1 MSNENYGFD
10 TLKVRAGYNAKE
22 HNNAVSV
29 PIYQTA
35 AFDFGDTD
43 RVGRLLTFSEFGF
56 VYTRVANPT
65 VAVLEQRLAALDGAS
80 GAVAVASGMAAV
92 TYTLFNAAEDGG
104 RILTTRRVYGGTFD
118 TFKKIYPKFNIGID
132 FVENPD
138 DPEEFRKGI
147 KENTKAIYV
156 ETISNPNAAIADLEK
171 LAAIA
176 HENDIPLI
184 VDNTIATPYLLN
196 PIKYGADVVVY
207 SATKAIGGHGNTIA
221 GVILESG
228 KFNWGN
234 GKFRQFTEKY
244 HTLRDADGNERSFL
258 DVVPKF
264 PFTTRIRT
272 NYLGYFGAA
281 LSPFDAYL
289 ILQGLETISERVQK
303 QVSNAEKVVQY
314 LETKKEVA
322 WVNHP
327 TAKDSPYKALKEKYL
342 PKGAG
347 SVFTFGV
354 AGTAEQIDKLINSV
368 QLFGYQANLGDAR
381 SLIVNSPKTTHGE
394 LTAEEQNKAGIRP
407 ETIRLSL
414 GLEDPKDLI
423 ADLEQAFEKAFS

>member
-1 MSNENYGFD
+1 MSNVNYGFD
-10 TLKVRAGYNAKE
+10 TLKVRAGYNSKE
-22 HNNAVSV
+22 HNNSVSV

-92 TYTLFNAAEDGG
+92 TYTLFNVAEGGG
-104 RILTTRRVYGGTFD
+104 RILTTPKVYGGTFD

-221 GVILESG
+221 GAILESG

-234 GKFRQFTEKY
+234 GKFAQFTEKY
-244 HTLRDADGNERSFL
+244 HTLSDADGNERNFL
-258 DVVPKF
+258 EVVPQF

-303 QVSNAEKVVQY
+303 QVSNAEKIVQY

-322 WVNHP
+322 WVSHP
-327 TAKDSPYKALKEKYL
+327 TAKNSQYKALKEKYL

-354 AGTAEQIDKLINSV
+354 AGTDEQIDKLIDSV

-381 SLIVNSPKTTHGE
+381 SLIVNSPKTTHRE
-394 LTAEEQNKAGIRP
+394 LTAEEQKKAGIRP

-423 ADLEQAFEKAFS
+423 ADLEQAFEKAFK

>member
-1 MSNENYGFD
+1 MADVNYGFD
-10 TLKVRAGYNAKE
+10 TLKVRAGYNSKE

-35 AFDFGDTD
+35 AFEFGDTE

-56 VYTRVANPT
+56 VYSRIGNPT
-65 VAVLEQRLAALDGAS
+65 VNVLEQRLTALDGAAA
-80 GAVAVASGMAAV
+80 AVAVGSGMAAV
-92 TYTLFNAAEDGG
+92 TYTLFNVAEGGG
-104 RILTTRRVYGGTFD
+104 RILTTPRLYGGTFD
-118 TFKKIYPKFNIGID
+118 TLKKIYPKFNIGID
-132 FVENPD
+132 IVEDPD
-138 DPEEFRKGI
+138 DPEQFRKAI
-147 KENTKAIYV
+147 KENTKAIYL
-156 ETISNPNAAIADLEK
+156 ETISNPNAAIADIEK
-171 LAAIA
+171 IANIA
-176 HENDIPLI
+176 HENGIPLI

-228 KFNWGN
+228 KFDWGN
-234 GKFRQFTEKY
+234 GKFPQFAEKY

-258 DVVPKF
+258 EVTPNF
-264 PFTTRIRT
+264 PFTTRIRS
-272 NYLGYFGAA
+272 NYLGYFGAT

-289 ILQGLETISERVQK
+289 ILQGLETLSERVQK
-303 QVSNAEKVVQY
+303 QVSNTEKIIEY
-314 LETKKEVA
+314 LETKEEVSWVKHPSAKNSSYKE
-322 WVNHP
+322 
-327 TAKDSPYKALKEKYL
+327 LKEKYL

-347 SVFTFGV
+347 SVLTFGV
-354 AGTAEQIDKLINSV
+354 NGTEEQIDKILNSV
-368 QLFGYQANLGDAR
+368 QLFGYQANIGDAR

-394 LTAEEQNKAGIRP
+394 LTAKEQERADIQP

-423 ADLEQAFEKAFS
+423 ADLEQAFEKAFN

>member
-1 MSNENYGFD
+1 MADVNYGFD
-10 TLKVRAGYNAKE
+10 TLKVRAGYNSKE
-22 HNNAVSV
+22 HNYSVSV

-43 RVGRLLTFSEFGF
+43 RVGRLLTLSEFGY
-56 VYTRVANPT
+56 VYTRVSNPT
-65 VAVLEQRLAALDGAS
+65 VSVLEQRLAALDGAS
-80 GAVAVASGMAAV
+80 GAVAVGSGMAAV
-92 TYTLFNAAEDGG
+92 TYSLFNVAEGGG
-104 RILTTRRVYGGTFD
+104 RILTTPKVYGGTFD
-118 TFKKIYPKFNIGID
+118 TFKKIYPKFNIGVDI
-132 FVENPD
+132 VKNPD
-138 DPEEFRKGI
+138 DPEEFRRGI

-156 ETISNPNAAIADLEK
+156 ETISNPNAVVADLEK

-176 HENDIPLI
+176 HENNIPLI

-234 GKFRQFTEKY
+234 GKFPQFTEKY

-258 DVVPKF
+258 EAVPDF
-264 PFTTRIRT
+264 PFTARIRS
-272 NYLGYFGAA
+272 NYLAYFGAV

-289 ILQGLETISERVQK
+289 IIQGLETISERVQK
-303 QVSNAEKVVQY
+303 QVSNAEKIVQY
-314 LETKKEVA
+314 LENKKEVA
-322 WVNHP
+322 WVKYP
-327 TAKDSPYKALKEKYL
+327 SAKNSPYRVLKEKYL

-347 SVFTFGV
+347 SLLSFGV
-354 AGTAEQIDKLINSV
+354 AGTSEQIDKLLNSV

-381 SLIVNSPKTTHGE
+381 SLIVNSPKVTHAE
-394 LTAEEQNKAGIRP
+394 LTAEEQKEADIPP